1 LSNLPVNLVD
11 LGIAGV
17 LLISG
22 LLAFTRGLV
31 REVLSI
37 GAWVA
42 AVLAT
47 IYGLPHLREF
57 TRTYIKAQLLADAIT
72 GVTIFIA
79 TLVVCA
85 AISHALARNVRG
97 SGFGALD
104 RSLGFLFGLLRGAL
118 LVCLAYLVMLWA
130 IPKPADQP
138 EVVRQAKS
146 LPLVAQGAGLLSSLL
161 PKDAFDRG
169 AAAANEAKTQI
180 EQEATR
186 QMLQNPA
193 QPQPPGQT
201 PAQVPAKPAAG
212 NGNPGYNAGER
223 KDLDRLIQ
231 GTQ

>member
-1 LSNLPVNLVD
+1 LNNLPVNLVD

-37 GAWVA
+37 AAWVA

-47 IYGLPHLREF
+47 IYGFPHLREF
-57 TRTYIKAQLLADAIT
+57 TRTYIKAELLADAIT

-85 AISHALARNVRG
+85 AVSHALARNVRG
-97 SGFGALD
+97 SSFGALD
-104 RSLGFLFGLLRGAL
+104 RSLGFLFGLLRGAFV
-118 LVCLAYLVMLWA
+118 VCLAYLMMLWA
-130 IPKPADQP
+130 MPKADDQP
-138 EVVRQAKS
+138 AVVRQAKS
-146 LPLVAQGAGLLSSLL
+146 LPLVAQGAAILSSLL

-169 AAAANEAKTQI
+169 TAAANEAKTRV
-180 EQEATR
+180 EQEAAR
-186 QMLQNPA
+186 QMLQNST
-193 QPQPPGQT
+193 QPQPQGQQQGET
-201 PAQVPAKPAAG
+201 PAKPAAG